1 MSDTKTITI
10 QTNKAIIYLWDLKVN
25 EPRRII
31 FGDPEELYNF
41 FVDQSTYLHDR
52 LRKMSG
58 KYKSKEQLKNA
69 IEETR
74 MGFEKDN
81 VSDAFGEGYNIEVSY
96 KIVKNNR
103 KQIVDQEKKN

>member
-1 MSDTKTITI
+1 MVNTKKKTTI
-10 QTNKAIIYLWDLKVN
+10 QTNKAIIYLWDLKAN

-31 FGDPEELYNF
+31 FGDPEELYDF
-41 FVDQSTYLHDR
+41 FVDQSTYLHER

-58 KYKSKEQLKNA
+58 KYKSKKQLKNA

-81 VSDAFGEGYNIEVSY
+81 ASDAFNKNYNIEISY
-96 KIVKNNR
+96 EIVK
-103 KQIVDQEKKN
+103 K